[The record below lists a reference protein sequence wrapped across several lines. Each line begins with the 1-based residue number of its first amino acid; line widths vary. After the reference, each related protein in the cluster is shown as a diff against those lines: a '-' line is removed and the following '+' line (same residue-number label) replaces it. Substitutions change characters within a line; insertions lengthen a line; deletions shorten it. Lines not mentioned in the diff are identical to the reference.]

1 MKKADASACHNWHN
15 RCLEKYKKLYI
26 YVKLYLN
33 FAIDLK
39 SLILGE
45 SSACHNW
52 PNRYRSEIKKTHK
65 ATFFTQF
72 VNTLY
77 LVEIA
82 LLRYMQGK
90 EKLSNKSQKIKEL
103 VMHRF
108 LYFRHMEGWEIGD
121 LIEDCSISHLRFL
134 LPRMPPCI
142 YSVEQEFPL
151 KKTWDENSLV

>member
-26 YVKLYLN
+26 YEKLYLN

-52 PNRYRSEIKKTHK
+52 HNRYRSEIKKTHK
-65 ATFFTQF
+65 ATFFTLF

-77 LVEIA
+77 HVEIA
-82 LLRYMQGK
+82 LLRYIQGK

-108 LYFRHMEGWEIGD
+108 LYFRQMGGWEIGD

-142 YSVEQEFPL
+142 L
-151 KKTWDENSLV
+151 LNRNSPRKRHEMKIA